1 MPLPIEH
8 YALIG
13 DLHTAA
19 LVGLD
24 GSIDWLCFP
33 RFDSPACF
41 AALLGGP
48 EHGRWQIAPTG
59 KINAVRRRY
68 RTDTLILET
77 EFETDRGTMRV
88 TDFMP
93 LSDQRWD
100 AVRVVEGLKG
110 EVPVRMELIVRFDY
124 GCVVPW
130 VRKVDGVLLITAGP
144 DTLELT
150 GSLPVEGEG
159 MKTVAEFTLAAGQC
173 ETFSLNYRP
182 SHLDTAPP
190 ADAREE
196 LGETE
201 ALWLR
206 WSGRCKLRGRWDQAV
221 MRSLITLKSL
231 IYHPTGGIIAA
242 PTTSLP
248 EMPGGVRNWDYR
260 YCWLRD
266 ATFTLNA
273 LLLAGYTLEATAWR
287 EWLLR
292 AVAGSPNAL
301 QILYGVT
308 GVRRLD
314 EYEIDWLPGYQGA
327 APVRIGN
334 AAARQFQLDVFGEV
348 MDTLHLARA
357 SGLDPEPAAWNL
369 QVALIEFL
377 GSRWMLPD
385 DGIWEVRGPQ
395 QHFTHSKIMA
405 WVAFDRAI
413 EDAERDHLDAPLER
427 WRGVRDQ
434 IHAEICERGF
444 DARRNTFVQ
453 SYESPHL
460 DASLLLIPQV
470 GFLPPKDPRVLG
482 TIAAIERELIV
493 DGLVLRY
500 STETGVDSLPAG
512 EGAFLPCSF
521 WLADCL
527 ALTGRRPEAE
537 ALFER
542 LLSLGNDVGLF
553 AEEYDPR
560 TRRMLGNFPQ
570 ALTHMALVNT
580 ASLLS
585 MPEHEA
591 QAASAQGERPAS
603 ADAHAS
609 SAAPGGSSSDAAPDD
624 AMAPPRVTTRSDA
637 PPDSPKGSPTG
648 SPSSDKSN

>member
-1 MPLPIEH
+1 MPLPIEQ

-13 DLHTAA
+13 DFHAAA

-41 AALLGGP
+41 AALLGTP
-48 EHGRWQIAPTG
+48 EHGRWQIAPAG
-59 KINAVRRRY
+59 KVAAVRRRY
-68 RTDTLILET
+68 RPGTLILET
-77 EFETDRGTMRV
+77 EFDTGEGSVRV

-93 LSDQRWD
+93 LSDHRWD
-100 AVRVVEGLKG
+100 AVRIVDGVRG
-110 EVPVRMELIVRFDY
+110 EVSLRMELIVRFDY

-144 DTLELT
+144 DTLELR
-150 GSLPVEGEG
+150 GSLPVAGEG
-159 MKTVAEFTLAAGQC
+159 MKTVA
-173 ETFSLNYRP
+173 TFSVKAGERESFTLNYRP
-182 SHLDTAPP
+182 SHLDTMA
-190 ADAREE
+190 AIDTAAEFDR
-196 LGETE
+196 TE
-201 ALWLR
+201 GLWRR
-206 WSGRCKLRGRWDQAV
+206 WSGRCKVHGRWDEPV
-221 MRSLITLKSL
+221 VRSLITLKAL
-231 IYHPTGGIIAA
+231 TYRPTGGIIAA

-248 EMPGGVRNWDYR
+248 EKPGGVRNWDYR
-260 YCWLRD
+260 YCRLRD

-273 LLLAGYTLEATAWR
+273 LLLCGYVREATAWR

-292 AVAGSPNAL
+292 AAAGSPKDL
-301 QILYGVT
+301 QILYSVT

-314 EYEIDWLPGYQGA
+314 EYEIDWLPGYEGA

-334 AAARQFQLDVFGEV
+334 AASRQFQLDVYGEV
-348 MDTLHLARA
+348 MDTLHLARL

-377 GSRWMLPD
+377 ESRWQLPD

-405 WVAFDRAI
+405 WVAFDRVI
-413 EDAERDHLDAPLER
+413 KDAERDDLEGPLER
-427 WRGVRDQ
+427 WRQVREQ
-434 IHAEICERGF
+434 IHAEVCERGF
-444 DARRNTFVQ
+444 DARRNAFVQ
-453 SYESPHL
+453 SYETRSL

-470 GFLPPKDPRVLG
+470 GFLPPDDPRVLG

-500 STETGVDSLPAG
+500 STETGVDALPAG

-521 WLADCL
+521 WLADCY
-527 ALTGRRPEAE
+527 ALTGRRGQAV

-542 LLSLGNDVGLF
+542 LLALRNDVGLF

-580 ASLLS
+580 ARLLS
-585 MPEHEA
+585 MSEQEA
-591 QAASAQGERPAS
+591 KSASAQGERPTAVAAEHLAS
-603 ADAHAS
+603 AAAQ
-609 SAAPGGSSSDAAPDD
+609 APGDD
-624 AMAPPRVTTRSDA
+624 ATSPRHV
-637 PPDSPKGSPTG
+637 KMPTE
-648 SPSSDKSN
+648 SARDVESN